1 MFAAVVDAV
10 AVGDV
15 IDVTVDAVALV
26 FSFFCKCCSL
36 LDVVVCASKTKLSV
50 KSRDSVPFKLD

>member
-1 MFAAVVDAV
+1 M
-10 AVGDV
+10 GDV